1 MTDLLKVSNENRKT
15 KKLRMIPELQSYL
28 TNGRKIRSI
37 DTLAGKACPAA
48 NTCRSEVIETENG
61 NRIKDGKNTITRCFM
76 ASIEVIFPTVY
87 KAHKYNFDL
96 LRKCNSV
103 SDYISLFEA
112 SFPINT
118 GILRFHVSGDFF
130 KLNYF
135 VAALQFAKMHSDTL
149 FYAYTKQLNYWVDY
163 RNLVPDNFILTAS
176 YGGKYDHLI
185 AKHNLRYSM
194 IVENE
199 MHAKRLN
206 LPVDDDDSH
215 AATNSGNFALI
226 IHGMQPPNRKRLDSI

>member
-15 KKLRMIPELQSYL
+15 KKLREIQELQLYL

-61 NRIKDGKNTITRCFM
+61 NRIKDGKNTEFRCFA
-76 ASIEVIFPTVY
+76 ASIEAIFPAVY

-103 SDYISLFEA
+103 SDYISLLEA
-112 SFPINT
+112 SFPTNT

-135 VAALQFAKMHSDTL
+135 VAALQFAKMHSDTR
-149 FYAYTKQLNYWVDY
+149 FYAYTKQLPFWIDY
-163 RNLVPDNFILTAS
+163 RNLIPDNFILTAS

-185 AKHNLRYSM
+185 PKHNLRYSL

-206 LPVDDDDSH
+206 LPVDNDDSH

-226 IHGMQPPNRKRLDSI
+226 IHGVQSKGRKRLDAI

>member
-1 MTDLLKVSNENRKT
+1 MSDILKVSNENRKT
-15 KKLRMIPELQSYL
+15 KKLREIPELQLYL
-28 TNGRKIRSI
+28 ANGRKIRSI
-37 DTLAGKACPAA
+37 DILAGKACPAA
-48 NTCRSEVIETENG
+48 NSCRSEVIETENG
-61 NRIKDGKNTITRCFM
+61 NRVKDGKNTVTRCFM
-76 ASIEVIFPTVY
+76 ASIEVMFPAVY

-103 SDYISLFEA
+103 SDYISLLEA
-112 SFPINT
+112 SFPKNT

-135 VAALQFAKMHSDTL
+135 VAALQFAKMHPDTL
-149 FYAYTKQLNYWVDY
+149 FYAYTKQLNHWVDY

-185 AKHNLRYSM
+185 PKHNLRYSI

-199 MHAKRLN
+199 IHAKRLN

-226 IHGMQPPNRKRLDSI
+226 IHGMQPKGRKRLDAI